1 MDVEIKEKEN
11 RRHVG
16 RNLQRIRVYLGMK
29 QEALAADLGVN
40 QQVISKIEKQ
50 EEIEEGFLKRIAEVL
65 GISEEVIKDFDVE
78 KTIFNINHHN
88 YKDAN
93 ISEGATTYAIVQQIN
108 PLEKIVELYERL
120 LKSEQDKIEILKKYM
135 KPLYRSLG
143 VYLPLITTNCAVL
156 GVALNC
162 VTYDYN
168 LLEGVVYGF
177 STAFGFFIA
186 IVLMAGIREKIEYN
200 DIPKTFRGTAIVL
213 ITACLMSIAFMGF
226 SGMI

>member
-120 LKSEQDKIEILKKYM
+120 LKSEKDKIEILKKYM
-135 KPLYRSLG
+135 K
-143 VYLPLITTNCAVL
+143 
-156 GVALNC
+156 
-162 VTYDYN
+162 
-168 LLEGVVYGF
+168 
-177 STAFGFFIA
+177 
-186 IVLMAGIREKIEYN
+186 
-200 DIPKTFRGTAIVL
+200 
-213 ITACLMSIAFMGF
+213 
-226 SGMI
+226 

>member
-40 QQVISKIEKQ
+40 QQIISKIEK
-50 EEIEEGFLKRIAEVL
+50 IEEGFLKRIAEVL

-135 KPLYRSLG
+135 K
-143 VYLPLITTNCAVL
+143 
-156 GVALNC
+156 
-162 VTYDYN
+162 
-168 LLEGVVYGF
+168 
-177 STAFGFFIA
+177 
-186 IVLMAGIREKIEYN
+186 
-200 DIPKTFRGTAIVL
+200 
-213 ITACLMSIAFMGF
+213 
-226 SGMI
+226 

>member
-1 MDVEIKEKEN
+1 MDVEIKKKEN

-135 KPLYRSLG
+135 K
-143 VYLPLITTNCAVL
+143 
-156 GVALNC
+156 
-162 VTYDYN
+162 
-168 LLEGVVYGF
+168 
-177 STAFGFFIA
+177 
-186 IVLMAGIREKIEYN
+186 
-200 DIPKTFRGTAIVL
+200 
-213 ITACLMSIAFMGF
+213 
-226 SGMI
+226 

>member
-78 KTIFNINHHN
+78 ETIFNINHHN

-135 KPLYRSLG
+135 K
-143 VYLPLITTNCAVL
+143 
-156 GVALNC
+156 
-162 VTYDYN
+162 
-168 LLEGVVYGF
+168 
-177 STAFGFFIA
+177 
-186 IVLMAGIREKIEYN
+186 
-200 DIPKTFRGTAIVL
+200 
-213 ITACLMSIAFMGF
+213 
-226 SGMI
+226 

>member
-29 QEALAADLGVN
+29 QEALAADLGVK
-40 QQVISKIEKQ
+40 QQSISKIEKQ

-135 KPLYRSLG
+135 K
-143 VYLPLITTNCAVL
+143 
-156 GVALNC
+156 
-162 VTYDYN
+162 
-168 LLEGVVYGF
+168 
-177 STAFGFFIA
+177 
-186 IVLMAGIREKIEYN
+186 
-200 DIPKTFRGTAIVL
+200 
-213 ITACLMSIAFMGF
+213 
-226 SGMI
+226 

>member
-40 QQVISKIEKQ
+40 QQIISKIEKQ

-120 LKSEQDKIEILKKYM
+120 LKSEQDKIEILKKYI
-135 KPLYRSLG
+135 K
-143 VYLPLITTNCAVL
+143 
-156 GVALNC
+156 
-162 VTYDYN
+162 
-168 LLEGVVYGF
+168 
-177 STAFGFFIA
+177 
-186 IVLMAGIREKIEYN
+186 
-200 DIPKTFRGTAIVL
+200 
-213 ITACLMSIAFMGF
+213 
-226 SGMI
+226 

>member
-50 EEIEEGFLKRIAEVL
+50 EERIAEVL

-135 KPLYRSLG
+135 K
-143 VYLPLITTNCAVL
+143 
-156 GVALNC
+156 
-162 VTYDYN
+162 
-168 LLEGVVYGF
+168 
-177 STAFGFFIA
+177 
-186 IVLMAGIREKIEYN
+186 
-200 DIPKTFRGTAIVL
+200 
-213 ITACLMSIAFMGF
+213 
-226 SGMI
+226 

>member
-40 QQVISKIEKQ
+40 QQIISKIEKQ

-65 GISEEVIKDFDVE
+65 GVSEEVIKDFDVE

-135 KPLYRSLG
+135 K
-143 VYLPLITTNCAVL
+143 
-156 GVALNC
+156 
-162 VTYDYN
+162 
-168 LLEGVVYGF
+168 
-177 STAFGFFIA
+177 
-186 IVLMAGIREKIEYN
+186 
-200 DIPKTFRGTAIVL
+200 
-213 ITACLMSIAFMGF
+213 
-226 SGMI
+226 

>member
-1 MDVEIKEKEN
+1 LLSLPRRIHLKNNNMDVEIKEKEN

-135 KPLYRSLG
+135 K
-143 VYLPLITTNCAVL
+143 
-156 GVALNC
+156 
-162 VTYDYN
+162 
-168 LLEGVVYGF
+168 
-177 STAFGFFIA
+177 
-186 IVLMAGIREKIEYN
+186 
-200 DIPKTFRGTAIVL
+200 
-213 ITACLMSIAFMGF
+213 
-226 SGMI
+226 

>member
-40 QQVISKIEKQ
+40 QQIISKIEKQ

-135 KPLYRSLG
+135 S
-143 VYLPLITTNCAVL
+143 
-156 GVALNC
+156 
-162 VTYDYN
+162 YN
-168 LLEGVVYGF
+168 KKTEYG
-177 STAFGFFIA
+177 
-186 IVLMAGIREKIEYN
+186 
-200 DIPKTFRGTAIVL
+200 
-213 ITACLMSIAFMGF
+213 
-226 SGMI
+226 

>member
-16 RNLQRIRVYLGMK
+16 RNLQRLRVYLGMK

-120 LKSEQDKIEILKKYM
+120 LKSEQDKIEILKKHM
-135 KPLYRSLG
+135 K
-143 VYLPLITTNCAVL
+143 
-156 GVALNC
+156 
-162 VTYDYN
+162 
-168 LLEGVVYGF
+168 
-177 STAFGFFIA
+177 
-186 IVLMAGIREKIEYN
+186 
-200 DIPKTFRGTAIVL
+200 
-213 ITACLMSIAFMGF
+213 
-226 SGMI
+226 

>member
-120 LKSEQDKIEILKKYM
+120 LKSCL
-135 KPLYRSLG
+135 LYTSD
-143 VYLPLITTNCAVL
+143 
-156 GVALNC
+156 VA
-162 VTYDYN
+162 D
-168 LLEGVVYGF
+168 E
-177 STAFGFFIA
+177 
-186 IVLMAGIREKIEYN
+186 
-200 DIPKTFRGTAIVL
+200 
-213 ITACLMSIAFMGF
+213 
-226 SGMI
+226 

>member
-93 ISEGATTYAIVQQIN
+93 ISEGGATTYAIVQQIN

-135 KPLYRSLG
+135 K
-143 VYLPLITTNCAVL
+143 
-156 GVALNC
+156 
-162 VTYDYN
+162 
-168 LLEGVVYGF
+168 
-177 STAFGFFIA
+177 
-186 IVLMAGIREKIEYN
+186 
-200 DIPKTFRGTAIVL
+200 
-213 ITACLMSIAFMGF
+213 
-226 SGMI
+226 

>member
-50 EEIEEGFLKRIAEVL
+50 EKIEEGFLKRIAEVL

-135 KPLYRSLG
+135 K
-143 VYLPLITTNCAVL
+143 
-156 GVALNC
+156 
-162 VTYDYN
+162 
-168 LLEGVVYGF
+168 
-177 STAFGFFIA
+177 
-186 IVLMAGIREKIEYN
+186 
-200 DIPKTFRGTAIVL
+200 
-213 ITACLMSIAFMGF
+213 
-226 SGMI
+226 

>member
-29 QEALAADLGVN
+29 QEALAADRGVN
-40 QQVISKIEKQ
+40 QQIISKIEKQ

-135 KPLYRSLG
+135 K
-143 VYLPLITTNCAVL
+143 
-156 GVALNC
+156 
-162 VTYDYN
+162 
-168 LLEGVVYGF
+168 
-177 STAFGFFIA
+177 
-186 IVLMAGIREKIEYN
+186 
-200 DIPKTFRGTAIVL
+200 
-213 ITACLMSIAFMGF
+213 
-226 SGMI
+226 

>member
-93 ISEGATTYAIVQQIN
+93 ISESATTYAIVQQIN

-135 KPLYRSLG
+135 K
-143 VYLPLITTNCAVL
+143 
-156 GVALNC
+156 
-162 VTYDYN
+162 
-168 LLEGVVYGF
+168 
-177 STAFGFFIA
+177 
-186 IVLMAGIREKIEYN
+186 
-200 DIPKTFRGTAIVL
+200 
-213 ITACLMSIAFMGF
+213 
-226 SGMI
+226 

>member
-11 RRHVG
+11 QRHVG

-120 LKSEQDKIEILKKYM
+120 LKSEQDKIEILKKHM
-135 KPLYRSLG
+135 K
-143 VYLPLITTNCAVL
+143 
-156 GVALNC
+156 
-162 VTYDYN
+162 
-168 LLEGVVYGF
+168 
-177 STAFGFFIA
+177 
-186 IVLMAGIREKIEYN
+186 
-200 DIPKTFRGTAIVL
+200 
-213 ITACLMSIAFMGF
+213 
-226 SGMI
+226 

>member
-1 MDVEIKEKEN
+1 MLSLPRRIHLKNNNMDVEIKEKEN

-50 EEIEEGFLKRIAEVL
+50 EEIEESFLKRIAEVL

-120 LKSEQDKIEILKKYM
+120 LKSEQDKIEILKKHM
-135 KPLYRSLG
+135 K
-143 VYLPLITTNCAVL
+143 
-156 GVALNC
+156 
-162 VTYDYN
+162 
-168 LLEGVVYGF
+168 
-177 STAFGFFIA
+177 
-186 IVLMAGIREKIEYN
+186 
-200 DIPKTFRGTAIVL
+200 
-213 ITACLMSIAFMGF
+213 
-226 SGMI
+226 

>member
-1 MDVEIKEKEN
+1 MDLEIKEKEN
-11 RRHVG
+11 QRHVG

-40 QQVISKIEKQ
+40 QQIISKIEKQ

-135 KPLYRSLG
+135 K
-143 VYLPLITTNCAVL
+143 
-156 GVALNC
+156 
-162 VTYDYN
+162 
-168 LLEGVVYGF
+168 
-177 STAFGFFIA
+177 
-186 IVLMAGIREKIEYN
+186 
-200 DIPKTFRGTAIVL
+200 
-213 ITACLMSIAFMGF
+213 
-226 SGMI
+226 

>member
-29 QEALAADLGVN
+29 QEALAADLSVN

-120 LKSEQDKIEILKKYM
+120 LKSEQDKIEILKKHM
-135 KPLYRSLG
+135 K
-143 VYLPLITTNCAVL
+143 
-156 GVALNC
+156 
-162 VTYDYN
+162 
-168 LLEGVVYGF
+168 
-177 STAFGFFIA
+177 
-186 IVLMAGIREKIEYN
+186 
-200 DIPKTFRGTAIVL
+200 
-213 ITACLMSIAFMGF
+213 
-226 SGMI
+226 

>member
-11 RRHVG
+11 QRHVG

-40 QQVISKIEKQ
+40 QQIISKIEKQ
-50 EEIEEGFLKRIAEVL
+50 EDIEEGFLKRIAEVL

-135 KPLYRSLG
+135 K
-143 VYLPLITTNCAVL
+143 
-156 GVALNC
+156 
-162 VTYDYN
+162 
-168 LLEGVVYGF
+168 
-177 STAFGFFIA
+177 
-186 IVLMAGIREKIEYN
+186 
-200 DIPKTFRGTAIVL
+200 
-213 ITACLMSIAFMGF
+213 
-226 SGMI
+226 

>member
-40 QQVISKIEKQ
+40 QQVISKIEEQ

-135 KPLYRSLG
+135 K
-143 VYLPLITTNCAVL
+143 
-156 GVALNC
+156 
-162 VTYDYN
+162 
-168 LLEGVVYGF
+168 
-177 STAFGFFIA
+177 
-186 IVLMAGIREKIEYN
+186 
-200 DIPKTFRGTAIVL
+200 
-213 ITACLMSIAFMGF
+213 
-226 SGMI
+226 

>member
-29 QEALAADLGVN
+29 QEAMAADLGAN

-135 KPLYRSLG
+135 K
-143 VYLPLITTNCAVL
+143 
-156 GVALNC
+156 
-162 VTYDYN
+162 
-168 LLEGVVYGF
+168 
-177 STAFGFFIA
+177 
-186 IVLMAGIREKIEYN
+186 
-200 DIPKTFRGTAIVL
+200 
-213 ITACLMSIAFMGF
+213 
-226 SGMI
+226 

>member
-120 LKSEQDKIEILKKYM
+120 LKSEQDKL
-135 KPLYRSLG
+135 RS
-143 VYLPLITTNCAVL
+143 
-156 GVALNC
+156 
-162 VTYDYN
+162 
-168 LLEGVVYGF
+168 
-177 STAFGFFIA
+177 
-186 IVLMAGIREKIEYN
+186 
-200 DIPKTFRGTAIVL
+200 
-213 ITACLMSIAFMGF
+213 
-226 SGMI
+226 

>member
-50 EEIEEGFLKRIAEVL
+50 EEIEEDFLKRIAEVL

-88 YKDAN
+88 NKDAN

-135 KPLYRSLG
+135 K
-143 VYLPLITTNCAVL
+143 
-156 GVALNC
+156 
-162 VTYDYN
+162 
-168 LLEGVVYGF
+168 
-177 STAFGFFIA
+177 
-186 IVLMAGIREKIEYN
+186 
-200 DIPKTFRGTAIVL
+200 
-213 ITACLMSIAFMGF
+213 
-226 SGMI
+226 

>member
-50 EEIEEGFLKRIAEVL
+50 EEIEESFLKRIAEVL

-88 YKDAN
+88 YKYAN
-93 ISEGATTYAIVQQIN
+93 ISEGTTTYAIVQQIN

-135 KPLYRSLG
+135 K
-143 VYLPLITTNCAVL
+143 
-156 GVALNC
+156 
-162 VTYDYN
+162 
-168 LLEGVVYGF
+168 
-177 STAFGFFIA
+177 
-186 IVLMAGIREKIEYN
+186 
-200 DIPKTFRGTAIVL
+200 
-213 ITACLMSIAFMGF
+213 
-226 SGMI
+226 

>member
-108 PLEKIVELYERL
+108 PLEKIFFTNCNIRIDTTHHSTLYFKHQGKQTHER
-120 LKSEQDKIEILKKYM
+120 KRGNEMKKYKIYFRINEYLMINDYEEIKGDLDSRVIAGKDEDDAISRLRESLERYM
-135 KPLYRSLG
+135 KGTETRS
-143 VYLPLITTNCAVL
+143 
-156 GVALNC
+156 
-162 VTYDYN
+162 YD
-168 LLEGVVYGF
+168 LEIGSVEE
-177 STAFGFFIA
+177 
-186 IVLMAGIREKIEYN
+186 R
-200 DIPKTFRGTAIVL
+200 
-213 ITACLMSIAFMGF
+213 
-226 SGMI
+226 

>member
-1 MDVEIKEKEN
+1 MKLVDKIKNMFTEEVEEEKPVIKKEVMHVEIN
-11 RRHVG
+11 TP
-16 RNLQRIRVYLGMK
+16 
-29 QEALAADLGVN
+29 
-40 QQVISKIEKQ
+40 KQ

-135 KPLYRSLG
+135 K
-143 VYLPLITTNCAVL
+143 
-156 GVALNC
+156 
-162 VTYDYN
+162 
-168 LLEGVVYGF
+168 
-177 STAFGFFIA
+177 
-186 IVLMAGIREKIEYN
+186 
-200 DIPKTFRGTAIVL
+200 
-213 ITACLMSIAFMGF
+213 
-226 SGMI
+226 

>member
-40 QQVISKIEKQ
+40 QQIISKIEKQ

-88 YKDAN
+88 YKDPN

-135 KPLYRSLG
+135 K
-143 VYLPLITTNCAVL
+143 
-156 GVALNC
+156 
-162 VTYDYN
+162 
-168 LLEGVVYGF
+168 
-177 STAFGFFIA
+177 
-186 IVLMAGIREKIEYN
+186 
-200 DIPKTFRGTAIVL
+200 
-213 ITACLMSIAFMGF
+213 
-226 SGMI
+226 

>member
-29 QEALAADLGVN
+29 QEALSADLGVN

-108 PLEKIVELYERL
+108 QLEKIVELYERL

-135 KPLYRSLG
+135 K
-143 VYLPLITTNCAVL
+143 
-156 GVALNC
+156 
-162 VTYDYN
+162 
-168 LLEGVVYGF
+168 
-177 STAFGFFIA
+177 
-186 IVLMAGIREKIEYN
+186 
-200 DIPKTFRGTAIVL
+200 
-213 ITACLMSIAFMGF
+213 
-226 SGMI
+226 

>member
-50 EEIEEGFLKRIAEVL
+50 EEIEEDFLKRIAEVL

-120 LKSEQDKIEILKKYM
+120 LNFEHDIIEILKKYM
-135 KPLYRSLG
+135 K
-143 VYLPLITTNCAVL
+143 
-156 GVALNC
+156 
-162 VTYDYN
+162 
-168 LLEGVVYGF
+168 
-177 STAFGFFIA
+177 
-186 IVLMAGIREKIEYN
+186 
-200 DIPKTFRGTAIVL
+200 
-213 ITACLMSIAFMGF
+213 
-226 SGMI
+226 

>member
-29 QEALAADLGVN
+29 QEALAADHGVN

-135 KPLYRSLG
+135 K
-143 VYLPLITTNCAVL
+143 
-156 GVALNC
+156 
-162 VTYDYN
+162 
-168 LLEGVVYGF
+168 
-177 STAFGFFIA
+177 
-186 IVLMAGIREKIEYN
+186 
-200 DIPKTFRGTAIVL
+200 
-213 ITACLMSIAFMGF
+213 
-226 SGMI
+226 

>member
-1 MDVEIKEKEN
+1 MDVEIKDKEN

-135 KPLYRSLG
+135 K
-143 VYLPLITTNCAVL
+143 
-156 GVALNC
+156 
-162 VTYDYN
+162 
-168 LLEGVVYGF
+168 
-177 STAFGFFIA
+177 
-186 IVLMAGIREKIEYN
+186 
-200 DIPKTFRGTAIVL
+200 
-213 ITACLMSIAFMGF
+213 
-226 SGMI
+226 